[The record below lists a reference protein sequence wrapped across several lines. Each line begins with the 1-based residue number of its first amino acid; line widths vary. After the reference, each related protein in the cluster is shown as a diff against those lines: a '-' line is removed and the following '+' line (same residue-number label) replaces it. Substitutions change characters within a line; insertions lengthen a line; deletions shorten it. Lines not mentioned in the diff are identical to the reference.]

1 MIRFVVLLLLVPVL
15 AWAGVEA
22 SDEAVLL
29 VAHPRMDDP
38 NFSQTVVLVAFPQD
52 SGPMGVVL
60 NRPIGATL
68 GELFE
73 EDEAVRGRQDMVH
86 AGGPVQPDGLLFVF
100 RATEHPVKALPVIDD
115 IYLSADGKLFDVL
128 VRKTEEAA
136 SQRYYAG
143 YAGWAEGQLDAE
155 VERGDW
161 YVLPMDV
168 DVLYTMPE
176 ESMWETLLTRATSK
190 FAASART
197 MATAHRSH
205 PR

>member
-1 MIRFVVLLLLVPVL
+1 MIRLLALLVLIPAL
-15 AWAGVEA
+15 AWAGVED

-38 NFSQTVVLVAFPQD
+38 NFSETVVLVTFPQD

-68 GELFE
+68 GELF
-73 EDEAVRGRQDMVH
+73 DQDPAVRERQDMVH
-86 AGGPVQPDGLLFVF
+86 AGGPVQPDGLLFIF
-100 RATEHPVKALPVIDD
+100 RSTEHPVKALPVVDD

-128 VRKTEEAA
+128 VKKTEEAP
-136 SQRYYAG
+136 SQRFYAG

-155 VERGDW
+155 VQRGDW

-168 DVLYTMPE
+168 DVLYGMSE
-176 ESMWETLLTRATSK
+176 ESMWETLFVRATSK
-190 FAASART
+190 FAAAARSGNS
-197 MATAHRSH
+197 R
-205 PR
+205 

>member
-1 MIRFVVLLLLVPVL
+1 MIRILALLVLIPAL
-15 AWAGVEA
+15 AWAGVED

-38 NFSQTVVLVAFPQD
+38 NFTETVVLVTFPQD

-68 GELFE
+68 GELFD
-73 EDEAVRGRQDMVH
+73 EDPAVRERRDMVH
-86 AGGPVQPDGLLFVF
+86 AGGPVQPDGLLFIF
-100 RATEHPVKALPVIDD
+100 RSAEHPVKALPVVRD

-128 VRKTEEAA
+128 VRKKEEAS
-136 SQRYYAG
+136 SQRFYAG
-143 YAGWAEGQLDAE
+143 YAGWTEGQLDAE

-168 DVLYTMPE
+168 EVLYGMPE
-176 ESMWETLLTRATSK
+176 ESMWETLFVRATSK
-190 FAASART
+190 FAATTVPAESAESR
-197 MATAHRSH
+197 
-205 PR
+205 

>member
-1 MIRFVVLLLLVPVL
+1 MIRLLALLALIPAL
-15 AWAGVEA
+15 AWGGVED
-22 SDEAVLL
+22 SDQAVLL

-38 NFSQTVVLVAFPQD
+38 NFSETVVLVTFPQD

-68 GELFE
+68 GELF
-73 EDEAVRGRQDMVH
+73 DQDPAVRDRQDMVH
-86 AGGPVQPDGLLFVF
+86 AGGPVRPDGMLFIF
-100 RATEHPVKALPVIDD
+100 RSAEHPVKALPVVDD
-115 IYLSADGKLFDVL
+115 IYLSADGRLFDLL
-128 VRKTEEAA
+128 VKKTDEAA

-168 DVLYTMPE
+168 NVLYGMPE
-176 ESMWETLLTRATSK
+176 ESMWETLLVRATSK
-190 FAASART
+190 FAAAARSGSAR
-197 MATAHRSH
+197 
-205 PR
+205 

>member
-1 MIRFVVLLLLVPVL
+1 MIRLVALLLLIPAL

-38 NFSQTVVLVAFPQD
+38 NFSETVVLVTFPQD

-73 EDEAVRGRQDMVH
+73 EDAAVRGRQDMVH
-86 AGGPVQPDGLLFVF
+86 AGGPVQPDGLLFIF
-100 RATEHPVKALPVIDD
+100 RAAEHPVKALPVVDD

-128 VRKTEEAA
+128 VKKTDEAA
-136 SQRYYAG
+136 SQRFYAG

-155 VERGDW
+155 VARGDW

-168 DVLYTMPE
+168 DVLYAMPE
-176 ESMWETLLTRATSK
+176 ESMWESLLMRATSK
-190 FAASART
+190 FAASAPAV
-197 MATAHRSH
+197 ATVRAHLAR
-205 PR
+205 

>member
-1 MIRFVVLLLLVPVL
+1 MIRFLALLALIPAL
-15 AWAGVEA
+15 AWAGVED

-38 NFSQTVVLVAFPQD
+38 NFSETVVLVTFPQD

-68 GELFE
+68 GELF
-73 EDEAVRGRQDMVH
+73 DQDPAVRERQDMVH
-86 AGGPVQPDGLLFVF
+86 AGGPVQPDGMLFIF
-100 RATEHPVKALPVIDD
+100 RSAEHPVKALPVVED
-115 IYLSADGKLFDVL
+115 IYLSADGRLFDLL
-128 VRKTEEAA
+128 VKKTDEAA

-168 DVLYTMPE
+168 EVLYGMSE
-176 ESMWETLLTRATSK
+176 ESMWETLLVRATSK
-190 FAASART
+190 FATATRT
-197 MATAHRSH
+197 GSSR
-205 PR
+205 